1 MVEGRHQSARWAWT
15 RVRSLRSCP
24 SEKKPVVDKVDN
36 ARSTLRCNK
45 LGTSEKHVVWDYL
58 TAEPSTAGAVTQPVP
73 AALILALRA
82 YLTHFRPKPTPDLD
96 PNQGFKHTFLLSKKS
111 LDNKNG
117 LNDFVSFI
125 QLETWLIMIECFQ
138 VYRYYQ

>member
-1 MVEGRHQSARWAWT
+1 MWDVYGSLDRWKLSKADTSQRVGRGREY
-15 RVRSLRSCP
+15 VRFALVRP
-24 SEKKPVVDKVDN
+24 KKKPVGDKVDK

-82 YLTHFRPKPTPDLD
+82 YLTHFRPKPTRDLD
-96 PNQGFKHTFLLSKKS
+96 PNQGFKHIFLCQKIPGQQKR
-111 LDNKNG
+111 
-117 LNDFVSFI
+117 V
-125 QLETWLIMIECFQ
+125 E
-138 VYRYYQ
+138 